1 MGAQPP
7 PVGAASHRGSAA
19 VTAGRLEISRR
30 PGWGDVNLEFGLSL
44 MAACYGVGA
53 LSSLLLARWSGR
65 LALGV
70 GHLSACAGAVVGLR
84 VSLGVLLGVP
94 GRTLTQPLP
103 ALFPFARLVLSVD
116 GLSAYF
122 LFVISIVAVAAA
134 IYGPAYLRA
143 HSPDAG
149 PARQA
154 AQGLALNV
162 FLGCMAF
169 LCCAGDALTFLFCWE
184 GMTLASY
191 VLVVSDDRDG
201 ENARAGLLYMVMA
214 HGGTA
219 LLLVAFL
226 ALTER
231 SGAFDFASL
240 RAAAVD
246 LDPATRTTLF
256 FLALGGFAAKAGVVP
271 LHVWLPRAH
280 PAAPS
285 HVSALMSG
293 VMLKVA
299 IYGILRFAFDLLAP
313 VAGPL
318 PSSWGWTV
326 LVVGTSSA
334 VLGVLYALQ
343 QHDLKRLLAFHSVEN
358 IGIILIG
365 VGLAMILWRQ
375 EGAGAALATV
385 ALTAALLHTLN
396 HAAFKGLLFLGA
408 GSVLCRTHVRNMEEL
423 GGLARRMPWTAGLF
437 LLGAIAISALPPLN
451 GFVSEWLTFQALLG
465 GASRFH
471 GPAGLVIVFSA
482 AMLALTG
489 GLAAACFV
497 KAFGV
502 TFLGRPRTSHAEHAT
517 EAPPQMIAG
526 MVWLGALCVAL
537 GVAPGYA
544 MRLLDAPTTELL
556 HGPGAS
562 AVVTAR
568 GPLVLSTAL
577 TSSGANG
584 TAISMTMVA
593 ALLIALAAIAWVFRR
608 GLQPARR
615 RVAPT
620 WTCGMSPTARF
631 DYTATAFAKP
641 LRLVFEALYH
651 PRREVT
657 RETAGTPYV
666 LRRIHYAG
674 EVVDLA
680 ETQIYHRV
688 ERDIAAL
695 SQAIRAK
702 STGRIYGY
710 IGFVLAALFVALL
723 LSGVGRK

>member
-1 MGAQPP
+1 
-7 PVGAASHRGSAA
+7 VSAPSQELLL
-19 VTAGRLEISRR
+19 AGVL
-30 PGWGDVNLEFGLSL
+30 L
-44 MAACYGVGA
+44 MSACYGIGA
-53 LSSLLLARWSGR
+53 LSCLLAPWSGR

-70 GHLSACAGAVVGLR
+70 GHLAALAGGLAG
-84 VSLGVLLGVP
+84 LGVSVAILLGDP
-94 GRTLTQPLP
+94 GQTLAVPLP
-103 ALFPFARLVLSVD
+103 DLFPFARLSLVVDSLAAFFVL
-116 GLSAYF
+116 
-122 LFVISIVAVAAA
+122 VISLVAIAAA
-134 IYGPAYLRA
+134 LYGPAYLRA
-143 HSPDAG
+143 HSPDAA

-154 AQGLALNV
+154 AQALGLNV
-162 FLGCMAF
+162 FIACMVF
-169 LCCAGDALTFLFCWE
+169 VCCAGDALTFLLCWE

-191 VLVVSDDRDG
+191 LLVVSEDRHG
-201 ENARAGLLYMVMA
+201 ENAHAGLLYMVMT

-226 ALTER
+226 SLTER
-231 SGAFDFASL
+231 AGAFDFTAL
-240 RAAAVD
+240 RAAAGN
-246 LDPATRTTLF
+246 LDGVTRTTLF
-256 FLALGGFAAKAGVVP
+256 FLAFGGFAAKAGAIP

-299 IYGILRFAFDLLAP
+299 IYGMLRFGFDLLAP
-313 VAGPL
+313 AEAPL

-326 LVVGTSSA
+326 LSIGTISA

-365 VGLAMILWRQ
+365 VGLAMILWRR
-375 EGAGAALATV
+375 EGAGGALATV
-385 ALTAALLHTLN
+385 ALTAALLHIAN
-396 HAAFKGLLFLGA
+396 HAAFKGLLFLAA
-408 GSVLCRTHVRNMEEL
+408 GSVLARTHVRNMEDL

-437 LLGAIAISALPPLN
+437 LLGAVAISALPPLN

-465 GASRFH
+465 GAGHFH
-471 GPAGLVIVFSA
+471 GPAGLGIVFSA
-482 AMLALTG
+482 PMLALTG
-489 GLAAACFV
+489 GLAAACFA

-502 TFLGRPRTSHAEHAT
+502 TFLGRARTPEAEHAT
-517 EAPPQMIAG
+517 EAPPSMIAG
-526 MVWLGALCVAL
+526 MVWLAVLCVAL

-544 MRLLDAPTTELL
+544 IRLLDAPTAALL
-556 HGPGAS
+556 QGPGAS

-577 TSSGANG
+577 TTSGMDA
-584 TAISMTMVA
+584 TAISMTMMA
-593 ALLIALAAIAWVFRR
+593 ALLIALTGVAWVLRR
-608 GLQPARR
+608 GLRR
-615 RVAPT
+615 ASQRSAPT

-641 LRLVFEALYH
+641 LRLVFAALYR
-651 PRREVT
+651 PRREVI

-666 LRRIHYAG
+666 FRRIHYAG

-688 ERDIAAL
+688 QRGITAL
-695 SQAIRAK
+695 SRSIRAR

-710 IGFVLAALFVALL
+710 IGFVLGALFVTLL
-723 LSGVGRK
+723 LFGVGQR

>member
-1 MGAQPP
+1 LD
-7 PVGAASHRGSAA
+7 VGS
-19 VTAGRLEISRR
+19 
-30 PGWGDVNLEFGLSL
+30 GLNL
-44 MAACYGVGA
+44 MAACYGAGA
-53 LSSLLLARWSGR
+53 LSALLARWSGR
-65 LALGV
+65 LAIGV
-70 GHLSACAGAVVGLR
+70 GHLAALAGAVAGLG
-84 VSLGVLLGVP
+84 VSLGVLLAAP

-103 ALFPFARLVLSVD
+103 ALFPFARLSLSVD

-122 LFVISIVAVAAA
+122 LLVISVVAVAAA

-154 AQGLALNV
+154 AQVVALNV

-169 LCCAGDALTFLFCWE
+169 LCCAGDALTFLLCWE

-201 ENARAGLLYMVMA
+201 ENARAGLFYMVMA

-226 ALTER
+226 SLTER
-231 SGAFDFASL
+231 AGAFDFASL
-240 RAAAVD
+240 RAAAGN
-246 LDPATRTTLF
+246 LDGTTRTTLF
-256 FLALGGFAAKAGVVP
+256 FLALGGFATKAGVVP

-299 IYGILRFAFDLLAP
+299 IYGILRFGFDLLAP

-326 LVVGTSSA
+326 LVAGTSSA

-365 VGLAMILWRQ
+365 VGLAMILWRT
-375 EGAGAALATV
+375 EGGGGVLATV
-385 ALTAALLHTLN
+385 ALTAALLHTIN

-408 GSVLCRTHVRNMEEL
+408 GSVICRTHVRNIEEL

-437 LLGAIAISALPPLN
+437 LLGAVAISGLPPLN

-471 GPAGLVIVFSA
+471 GPAGLGIVFSA

-489 GLAAACFV
+489 GLAAACFA

-502 TFLGRPRTSHAEHAT
+502 TFLGRPRTPQAEHAT
-517 EAPPQMIAG
+517 EAPPSMIVG
-526 MVWLGALCVAL
+526 MVWLGAVCVAL

-544 MRLLDAPTTELL
+544 MRLLDAPTAALL
-556 HGPGAS
+556 HGPVAS

-568 GPLVLSTAL
+568 GPLVLSTGL
-577 TSSGANG
+577 TPSGTDA
-584 TAISMTMVA
+584 TTISMTMVA
-593 ALLIALAAIAWVFRR
+593 ALLIALTAMAWVLRR
-608 GLQPARR
+608 GWRPAPVRT
-615 RVAPT
+615 APT
-620 WTCGMSPTARF
+620 WTCGMSPTPRF

-641 LRLVFEALYH
+641 LRFVFAALYR
-651 PRREVT
+651 PRREVA
-657 RETAGTPYV
+657 REMAGTPYV
-666 LRRIHYAG
+666 VRRIRYSG
-674 EVVDLA
+674 EIVDLS

-688 ERDIAAL
+688 VRSISWL
-695 SQAIRAK
+695 SQAIRAR

-710 IGFVLAALFVALL
+710 IALVLGALFVTLL
-723 LSGVGRK
+723 LFGVRRG

>member
-1 MGAQPP
+1 M
-7 PVGAASHRGSAA
+7 
-19 VTAGRLEISRR
+19 
-30 PGWGDVNLEFGLSL
+30 
-44 MAACYGVGA
+44 
-53 LSSLLLARWSGR
+53 SLLLARWSGR
-65 LALGV
+65 LALV
-70 GHLSACAGAVVGLR
+70 VSHLAAAAGAAAGLAL
-84 VSLGVLLGVP
+84 SLGLLLGEP
-94 GRTLTQPLP
+94 GRTLIRPLP
-103 ALFPFARLVLSVD
+103 NFFPFAKLSLLID

-122 LFVISIVAVAAA
+122 LLVVSVVAVAAA

-149 PARQA
+149 STRQA
-154 AQGLALNV
+154 AQGFALNV

-231 SGAFDFASL
+231 AGAFDFAAL
-240 RAAAVD
+240 RAAAAG
-246 LDPATRTTLF
+246 LDGPTRTTLF
-256 FLALGGFAAKAGVVP
+256 FLALGGFATKAGVVP

-299 IYGILRFAFDLLAP
+299 IYGLLRFTFDLLAP

-318 PSSWGWTV
+318 PFSWGWTV
-326 LVVGTSSA
+326 LFVGTTSA

-375 EGAGAALATV
+375 STGGALATV
-385 ALTAALLHTLN
+385 ALTAALLHTVN

-408 GSVLCRTHVRNMEEL
+408 GSVLSRTHLRNIEEL

-437 LLGAIAISALPPLN
+437 LLGAVAISALPPLN

-465 GASRFH
+465 GATRFH

-489 GLAAACFV
+489 GLAAACFA

-502 TFLGRPRTSHAEHAT
+502 TFLGRPRTSQAEHAT
-517 EAPPQMIAG
+517 EAPPSMIAG
-526 MVWLGALCVAL
+526 MLWLGALCVAL

-544 MRLLDAPTTELL
+544 MRLLDAPTAALL

-577 TSSGANG
+577 TPSGTNG

-593 ALLIALAAIAWVFRR
+593 ALLIALSAIALLLRR
-608 GLQPARR
+608 GVRR
-615 RVAPT
+615 APQRVAPT
-620 WTCGMSPTARF
+620 WTCGMTPTARF

-641 LRLVFEALYH
+641 LRLVFAALYH

-666 LRRIHYAG
+666 VGRIHYAG
-674 EVVDLA
+674 EIVDLA
-680 ETQIYHRV
+680 ETHIYHRV
-688 ERDIAAL
+688 EREISAL
-695 SQAIRAK
+695 SQLIRAR

-723 LSGVGRK
+723 LLGVAY

>member
-1 MGAQPP
+1 MDI
-7 PVGAASHRGSAA
+7 GS
-19 VTAGRLEISRR
+19 
-30 PGWGDVNLEFGLSL
+30 GLNL
-44 MAACYGVGA
+44 MAACYGAGA
-53 LSSLLLARWSGR
+53 LSSLLARRSGR

-70 GHLSACAGAVVGLR
+70 GHLAALAGALVGLG
-84 VSLGVLLGVP
+84 VSLGVLLGGP
-94 GRTLTQPLP
+94 GRTLAQPLP
-103 ALFPFARLVLSVD
+103 ALFPFARLSLSVD

-122 LFVISIVAVAAA
+122 LLVISLVAVAAA
-134 IYGPAYLRA
+134 IYGPAYLRS
-143 HSPDAG
+143 HSPDSG

-154 AQGLALNV
+154 AQVFALNV

-169 LCCAGDALTFLFCWE
+169 VCCAGDALTFLLCWE

-219 LLLVAFL
+219 LLLVVFL
-226 ALTER
+226 TLTER
-231 SGAFDFASL
+231 AGAFDFEAL
-240 RAAAVD
+240 RAAARG
-246 LDPATRTTLF
+246 LDGTTRTTLF
-256 FLALGGFAAKAGVVP
+256 FLALGGFATKAGVVP

-299 IYGILRFAFDLLAP
+299 IYGILRFGFDLLAP
-313 VAGPL
+313 ADGPL

-326 LVVGTSSA
+326 LFVGTTSA

-365 VGLAMILWRQ
+365 VGLAMALWRWD
-375 EGAGAALATV
+375 GGALATV
-385 ALTAALLHTLN
+385 ALTAALLHTVN

-408 GSVLCRTHVRNMEEL
+408 GSVLSRTHVRNMEEL

-437 LLGAIAISALPPLN
+437 LLGAVAISALPPLN

-465 GASRFH
+465 GASRIH
-471 GPAGLVIVFSA
+471 GPGGLVIVFSA

-502 TFLGRPRTSHAEHAT
+502 TFLGRPRTAHAEHAS
-517 EAPPQMIAG
+517 EAPPSMIAG
-526 MVWLGALCVAL
+526 MVWLGAVCVGL

-544 MRLLDAPTTELL
+544 MRLLDAPTAELL
-556 HGPGAS
+556 HGPVAS

-568 GPLVLSTAL
+568 GPLVLSTGLAA
-577 TSSGANG
+577 SGTDA
-584 TAISMTMVA
+584 TTISMTMMA
-593 ALLIALAAIAWVFRR
+593 ALLIALTAMAWVLRRGFRR
-608 GLQPARR
+608 APLRA
-615 RVAPT
+615 APT

-641 LRLVFEALYH
+641 LRLVFAALYH

-657 RETAGTPYV
+657 RENAGTPYV
-666 LRRIHYAG
+666 VRRIHYAG
-674 EVVDLA
+674 EIVDLA
-680 ETQIYHRV
+680 ETHIYHRV
-688 ERDIAAL
+688 EREISAL
-695 SQAIRAK
+695 SQAIRAR

-710 IGFVLAALFVALL
+710 IGFVLGALFVALL
-723 LSGVGRK
+723 LFGVDYR

>member
-1 MGAQPP
+1 VEVDP
-7 PVGAASHRGSAA
+7 H
-19 VTAGRLEISRR
+19 
-30 PGWGDVNLEFGLSL
+30 LSL
-44 MAACYGVGA
+44 IAACYGTGA
-53 LSSLLLARWSGR
+53 LSALFARWSGR

-70 GHLSACAGAVVGLR
+70 GYLAALAGAIAGLW
-84 VSLGVLLGVP
+84 VSLDVLLGP
-94 GRTLTQPLP
+94 PRSALTQTLP
-103 ALFPFARLVLSVD
+103 DLFPFARLSLAVD

-122 LFVISIVAVAAA
+122 VLVISVVATAASV
-134 IYGPAYLRA
+134 YGPAYLRA

-154 AQGLALNV
+154 TQVLAYNV
-162 FLGCMAF
+162 FLGAMVF
-169 LCCAGDALTFLFCWE
+169 LCCAGDALTFLLCWE

-231 SGAFDFASL
+231 AGAFDFASL
-240 RAAAVD
+240 RAAAGD
-246 LDPATRTTLF
+246 LDGATRSTLF
-256 FLALGGFAAKAGVVP
+256 FLALGGFATKAGVVP

-299 IYGILRFAFDLLAP
+299 IYGILRFGFDLLAP

-318 PSSWGWTV
+318 SPAWGWTV
-326 LVVGTSSA
+326 LTLGTTSA

-365 VGLAMILWRQ
+365 VGLAMIAWRRD
-375 EGAGAALATV
+375 EAGAALATV
-385 ALTAALLHTLN
+385 ALAAALLHTIN

-408 GSVLCRTHVRNMEEL
+408 GSVLCRTHLRNMEEL

-465 GASRFH
+465 GAGRFR
-471 GPAGLVIVFSA
+471 GGAGLGVVVSA

-502 TFLGRPRTSHAEHAT
+502 TFLGRPRTPHAEHAR
-517 EAPPQMIAG
+517 EAPPSMIAG
-526 MVWLGALCVAL
+526 MAWLGALCVAL
-537 GVAPGYA
+537 GIAPGYA
-544 MRLLDAPTTELL
+544 MRLLDAPTAGLL

-562 AVVTAR
+562 AVLTAR
-568 GPLVLSTAL
+568 GPLVLSAAFGADATAL
-577 TSSGANG
+577 
-584 TAISMTMVA
+584 SMPVLA
-593 ALLIALAAIAWVFRR
+593 ALLVALAAMAWIARR
-608 GLQPARR
+608 GWRR
-615 RVAPT
+615 APLRSAPT

-641 LRLVFEALYH
+641 LRLVFATLYR
-651 PRREVT
+651 PRRKVI
-657 RETAGTPYV
+657 RDTAGTPYV
-666 LRRIHYAG
+666 AKRIRYTG

-680 ETQIYHRV
+680 ETQIYQRV
-688 ERDIAAL
+688 QNTITAL
-695 SQAIRAK
+695 SRTLRTR
-702 STGRIYGY
+702 SSGRIHAY
-710 IGFVLAALFVALL
+710 IAFVLAALMVTLL
-723 LSGVGRK
+723 IFGVGPQ

>member
-1 MGAQPP
+1 
-7 PVGAASHRGSAA
+7 
-19 VTAGRLEISRR
+19 
-30 PGWGDVNLEFGLSL
+30 
-44 MAACYGVGA
+44 MAAFYGTGV
-53 LSSLLLARWSGR
+53 LSCLLARWSGR
-65 LALGV
+65 WALGV
-70 GHLSACAGAVVGLR
+70 GHLAVLAGAVAGLGT
-84 VSLGVLLGVP
+84 SLAVLLGDP
-94 GRTLTQPLP
+94 GRTLVQPLP
-103 ALFPFARLVLSVD
+103 ALFPFARLSLAVD

-122 LFVISIVAVAAA
+122 LLVVSLVAVAASL
-134 IYGPAYLRA
+134 YGPAYLRA
-143 HSPDAG
+143 HSPAAG
-149 PARQA
+149 GGRPA
-154 AQGLALNV
+154 AQVLGLNV
-162 FLGCMAF
+162 FVGSMAF
-169 LCCAGDALTFLFCWE
+169 VCCAGDALTFLLCWE

-201 ENARAGLLYMVMA
+201 EHARAGLLYMVMA

-231 SGAFDFASL
+231 SGAFDFAAL
-240 RAAAVD
+240 RAVAGQ
-246 LDPATRTTLF
+246 LDDTTRTTLF
-256 FLALGGFAAKAGVVP
+256 LLTFGGFAAKAGVVP

-299 IYGILRFAFDLLAP
+299 IYGMLRFAFDLLAP

-318 PSSWGWTV
+318 PSAWGWTV
-326 LVVGTSSA
+326 LFVGTTSA

-358 IGIILIG
+358 VGIILIG
-365 VGLAMILWRQ
+365 AGLAMVLWRR
-375 EGAGAALATV
+375 EGADALATV
-385 ALTAALLHTLN
+385 ALTAALLHTVN

-408 GSVLCRTHVRNMEEL
+408 GSVLCRTHVRNIEEL

-437 LLGAIAISALPPLN
+437 LLGAVAISGLPPLN

-465 GASRFH
+465 GAGRFQ
-471 GPAGLVIVFSA
+471 GPAGLGIVLSA

-489 GLAAACFV
+489 GLAVACFA

-502 TFLGRPRTSHAEHAT
+502 TFLGRPRTPHAEHAT
-517 EAPPQMIAG
+517 EAPPSMIAG
-526 MVWLGALCVAL
+526 MAWLAAVCVVL

-544 MRLLDAPTTELL
+544 MRLLDAPTTVLL
-556 HGPGAS
+556 GSPGAS

-577 TSSGANG
+577 AQPGTAA

-593 ALLIALAAIAWVFRR
+593 ALLVGLAALAWVLRR
-608 GLQPARR
+608 GWR
-615 RVAPT
+615 RVPPSAAPT

-641 LRLVFEALYH
+641 LRLVFAALYR
-651 PRREVT
+651 PRRAVT

-666 LRRIHYAG
+666 LRRLHYAG

-680 ETQIYHRV
+680 ETHVYHRV
-688 ERDIAAL
+688 ERDVSAL
-695 SQAIRAK
+695 AQAIRAR
-702 STGRIYGY
+702 STGRIHGY
-710 IGFVLAALFVALL
+710 ILFVLGALFVALL
-723 LSGVGRK
+723 VFGEGAR

>member
-1 MGAQPP
+1 
-7 PVGAASHRGSAA
+7 
-19 VTAGRLEISRR
+19 
-30 PGWGDVNLEFGLSL
+30 
-44 MAACYGVGA
+44 MAACYGAGA
-53 LSSLLLARWSGR
+53 ILSLLLARWSGR

-70 GHLSACAGAVVGLR
+70 SHLAAAAGAATGLAL
-84 VSLGVLLGVP
+84 SLGLLLGET
-94 GRTLTQPLP
+94 GRTLIRPLP
-103 ALFPFARLVLSVD
+103 TVFPFAKLSLSID

-122 LFVISIVAVAAA
+122 LLVVSVVAIAAA

-149 PARQA
+149 STRQA
-154 AQGLALNV
+154 AQGFALNV

-231 SGAFDFASL
+231 AGAFDFATL
-240 RAAAVD
+240 RAAATD
-246 LDPATRTTLF
+246 LTSPMRTTLF
-256 FLALGGFAAKAGVVP
+256 FLALGGFATKAGVVP

-299 IYGILRFAFDLLAP
+299 IYGLLRFTFDLLAP
-313 VAGPL
+313 IAGPL
-318 PSSWGWTV
+318 PFSWGWTV
-326 LVVGTSSA
+326 LFVGTTSA

-375 EGAGAALATV
+375 SATGALATV

-408 GSVLCRTHVRNMEEL
+408 GSVLSRTHCRNIEEL

-437 LLGAIAISALPPLN
+437 LLGAIAISGLPPLN

-465 GASRFH
+465 GATRVH

-489 GLAAACFV
+489 GLAAACFA

-502 TFLGRPRTSHAEHAT
+502 TFLGRPRTPQAEHAT
-517 EAPPQMIAG
+517 EAPPPMIAG
-526 MVWLGALCVAL
+526 MLWLGALCVAL

-544 MRLLDAPTTELL
+544 MRLLDAPTSALL

-577 TSSGANG
+577 TPSGTNG

-593 ALLIALAAIAWVFRR
+593 ALLIALSAMAWVLRR
-608 GLQPARR
+608 GVRR
-615 RVAPT
+615 APQRVAPT
-620 WTCGMSPTARF
+620 WTCGMTPTARF

-641 LRLVFEALYH
+641 LRLVFAALYH

-666 LRRIHYAG
+666 VGRIHYAG
-674 EVVDLA
+674 EIVDLA
-680 ETQIYHRV
+680 ETHIYHRV
-688 ERDIAAL
+688 EREISAL
-695 SQAIRAK
+695 AQLLRAR

-710 IGFVLAALFVALL
+710 IGFVLGALFVALL
-723 LSGVGRK
+723 LLGVAY